1 MDRSQTL
8 RQMMKERLSSPGGN
22 TLKSIASSSSSVLEA
37 KDKAKLLKQV
47 RLQQMPSSLTSV
59 TPQRA
64 DTLSNSLQQP
74 SQVNK
79 TNSNFSL
86 NENIS
91 SNNST
96 RVLVAPESLQPPKS
110 TSIGGDLPMGFF
122 DDPFADLKAHGL
134 DPKKG

>member
-1 MDRSQTL
+1 
-8 RQMMKERLSSPGGN
+8 MKERLSSPGGN

-47 RLQQMPSSLTSV
+47 RLQQIPSSLTSV

-64 DTLSNSLQQP
+64 DTLSTSLQQVP
-74 SQVNK
+74 SQVN
-79 TNSNFSL
+79 NNFAL
-86 NENIS
+86 NENKVI
-91 SNNST
+91 
-96 RVLVAPESLQPPKS
+96 QPSKS